1 MIEIESIE
9 DYEERMERK
18 YENEKIRKYKI
29 RANSLIANIID
40 SINFGLCYFG
50 VHASINPSNKYQ
62 IDFYDSDNNLL
73 CSADQ
78 SKKLFEFWKDQ
89 DLYVR
94 IPLKD
99 GNIVRYRF
107 YKELGGYNHLFKMK
121 TDDQKERTIKL
132 YIKNHRCTELEVSA
146 ITPERKIDGVNAFMS
161 IRPYGYYVGVKS
173 KENGVIRE
181 RSINYAE
188 KNYIDQ
194 YSPNVSTYENIDFGS
209 DTETNISKHLYIS
222 QKAFS
227 INYQDYEIISES
239 FQKKLPFAIAIHP
252 RNIELT
258 KKAIE
263 VLNEN
268 YPGIKGLI
276 ENMTIC
282 KKVMNVE
289 YINNQII
296 EEIENKVI
304 NEHCDFKKGKEKVK
318 GN

>member
-29 RANSLIANIID
+29 RANKLIRKILD
-40 SINFGLCYFG
+40 SINFGLCYFD

-78 SKKLFEFWKDQ
+78 SKKQFELWKDQ
-89 DLYVR
+89 NLYVR
-94 IPLKD
+94 IPLKN

-107 YKELGGYNHLFKMK
+107 YKELGGYTHIFKMK
-121 TDDQKERTIKL
+121 DDQKEKTIRF
-132 YIKNHRCTELEVSA
+132 YIKNYRCTELDISA
-146 ITPERKIDGVNAFMS
+146 IIPERKIDGVNAFMS
-161 IRPYGYYVGVKS
+161 IRPHGYYVGVNS

-181 RSINYAE
+181 RSINYGE
-188 KNYIDQ
+188 KNCKDQ
-194 YSPNVSTYENIDFGS
+194 YSPTVSTYENIDFGS
-209 DTETNISKHLYIS
+209 DTETNIFKHLYIS
-222 QKAFS
+222 PNDFS

-239 FQKKLPFAIAIHP
+239 FQKKLPFVITIHP

-268 YPGIKGLI
+268 YPSIKGLI

-282 KKVMNVE
+282 KKIMNVE
-289 YINNQII
+289 YINNPII